1 MFTPAQLLAMT
12 DNELGTHASGGY
24 GAKLRNEF
32 YASLRAGLA
41 KADAK
46 TQILDKQRSYPV
58 LASELVAEFGDR
70 A

>member
-32 YASLRAGLA
+32 FASLRAGLE

-46 TQILDKQRSYPV
+46 GQIVERAFGRRERQPES
-58 LASELVAEFGDR
+58 VA
-70 A
+70 